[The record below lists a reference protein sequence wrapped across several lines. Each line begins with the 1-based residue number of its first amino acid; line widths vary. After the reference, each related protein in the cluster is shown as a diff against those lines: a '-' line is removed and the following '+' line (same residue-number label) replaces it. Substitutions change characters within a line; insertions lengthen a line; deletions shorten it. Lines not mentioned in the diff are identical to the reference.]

1 MDGIA
6 AEILGMT
13 GISVE
18 RAADGGAAVAR
29 MKQPEY
35 LSSALGLRRAHI
47 LLGNPL
53 EKHGYLC
60 WVDRSARRRKHWT
73 RSDMAQTGLWH
84 VIGRAGEYGQNCRV
98 EQHGQNG

>member
-1 MDGIA
+1 MQGMDGIT

-18 RAADGGAAVAR
+18 CTADDVVAVAR

-60 WVDRSARRRKHWT
+60 
-73 RSDMAQTGLWH
+73 
-84 VIGRAGEYGQNCRV
+84 
-98 EQHGQNG
+98 